1 MVRAVVKLPVAG
13 AVRAGMLRRF
23 SHLAAALAS
32 GLTFASCTIPV
43 RAADD
48 VSQTRSVSGFDRIRL
63 DGAFSATVTAGKH
76 DTRFVMT
83 GDPDVLARVTTKVSD
98 GLLVVGMRDGDNH
111 LRGTIKLQIDLPVL
125 RSFKIAGV
133 GNANIS
139 GLTGADLELAVP
151 GAASI
156 TASGRAGNETLSLD
170 GTGKIDASDVA
181 ARDVTASAN
190 GVGAIY
196 VQGSGSMVLSVNGV
210 GEIRY
215 KGNPTNVVKHV
226 NGLGRISAM

>member
-1 MVRAVVKLPVAG
+1 
-13 AVRAGMLRRF
+13 MLRRYVR
-23 SHLAAALAS
+23 LAPVLAS
-32 GLTFASCTIPV
+32 AIVLASCTMPV
-43 RAADD
+43 RAADA

-63 DGAFSATVTAGKH
+63 DGAFSATVTAGRH
-76 DTRFVMT
+76 DTRFTMT
-83 GDPDVLARVTTKVSD
+83 GDPGELARVTTEVSD

-111 LRGTIKLQIDLPVL
+111 LKSTIDLHIDLPVL
-125 RSFKIAGV
+125 RSFKIVGV
-133 GNANIS
+133 GKADIT

-156 TASGRAGNETLSLD
+156 TASGRVGNETVSLD
-170 GTGKIDASDVA
+170 GTGKIDASGVA
-181 ARDVTASAN
+181 AHDVTADAN

-215 KGNPTNVVKHV
+215 RGNPTSVEKHV
-226 NGLGRISAM
+226 NGLGRISAMDSVHS

>member
-1 MVRAVVKLPVAG
+1 MF
-13 AVRAGMLRRF
+13 RRF
-23 SHLAAALAS
+23 LQLAPVLAS
-32 GLTFASCTIPV
+32 ALVLASCALPV

-48 VSQTRSVSGFDRIRL
+48 VSQTRSVSGFDRVRL
-63 DGAFSATVTAGKH
+63 DGAFSATVRGGKR

-83 GDPDVLARVTTKVSD
+83 GDPDMLARVTTKVSD

-111 LRGTIKLQIDLPVL
+111 LKGTIKLLIDLPVL

-133 GNANIS
+133 GNANIT
-139 GLTGADLELAVP
+139 GLTGADLELAIP

-181 ARDVTASAN
+181 AHDVTADAN

-215 KGNPTNVVKHV
+215 KGNPSNVEKHV
-226 NGLGRISAM
+226 NGVGRINAM

>member
-1 MVRAVVKLPVAG
+1 MKLPLAG
-13 AVRAGMLRRF
+13 AVRGGMFRRYLQ
-23 SHLAAALAS
+23 LAPVLACAIALAS
-32 GLTFASCTIPV
+32 CAVPV
-43 RAADD
+43 RAADA

-76 DTRFVMT
+76 DTRFEMN
-83 GDPDVLARVTTKVSD
+83 GDPGELARVTTKVSD

-111 LRGTIKLQIDLPVL
+111 LKGTIDLQIDLPVL

-133 GNANIS
+133 GKADIT

-156 TASGRAGNETLSLD
+156 TASGRAGNETIALD
-170 GTGKIDASDVA
+170 GTGKIDASGVA
-181 ARDVTASAN
+181 AHDVTADAN

-215 KGNPTNVVKHV
+215 KGNPTNVEKHV
-226 NGLGRISAM
+226 NGLGRISAMDSVHS

>member
-1 MVRAVVKLPVAG
+1 MVRRFLQLSPV
-13 AVRAGMLRRF
+13 
-23 SHLAAALAS
+23 LASALALAS
-32 GLTFASCTIPV
+32 CALPV

-48 VSQTRSVSGFDRIRL
+48 VSQTRSVAGFARIRL

-83 GDPDVLARVTTKVSD
+83 GDPDMLARVTTKVND

-111 LRGTIKLQIDLPVL
+111 LKGTIKLQIDLPVL
-125 RSFKIAGV
+125 RSFEIAGV
-133 GNANIS
+133 GNAEIT
-139 GLTGADLELAVP
+139 GLTGSDLELAIP

-156 TASGRAGNETLSLD
+156 TASGRARNETLSLD

-196 VQGSGSMVLSVNGV
+196 VQGSGSLVLNVNGV

-215 KGNPTNVVKHV
+215 KGNPTNVEKHV
-226 NGLGRISAM
+226 SGVGRVTTM

>member
-1 MVRAVVKLPVAG
+1 MI
-13 AVRAGMLRRF
+13 RRF
-23 SHLAAALAS
+23 LHLAPVLTSA
-32 GLTFASCTIPV
+32 LTFASCAAPS

-48 VSQTRSVSGFDRIRL
+48 VSQTRSVSGFDRVRL
-63 DGAFSATVTAGKH
+63 TGAFSATVAAGKH

-83 GDPDVLARVTTKVSD
+83 GDPDALARVTVNVSD
-98 GLLVVGMRDGDNH
+98 RTLVVGMREGTN
-111 LRGTIKLQIDLPVL
+111 LKSTIKLQIDLPVL
-125 RSFKIAGV
+125 RSFKIEGV
-133 GNANIS
+133 GNADIT
-139 GLTGADLELAVP
+139 GLTGADLELAIP

-156 TASGRAGNETLSLD
+156 TASGRAGNETIDLD

-181 ARDVTASAN
+181 ARDVTATNN

-196 VQGSGSMVLSVNGV
+196 VQGSGSLVLNVNGV

-215 KGNPTNVVKHV
+215 KGNPRNVEKHV